1 MSSQP
6 DSPYGSFAPE
16 IVEALRR
23 AHSQTP
29 LHQLLDLKFVD
40 FEPDA
45 VTVEMPVATG
55 AMNGSGNLHG
65 GAIATLCDVASGSCA
80 ARSGSFR
87 PGENT
92 LVTADLHVRYL
103 GRPKGNVVRA
113 TARLLRA
120 GRMLVVIE
128 TRVVDDLGNIIAV
141 ADFSGM
147 VVPLRQALPQA
158 SGADV
163 RAPDM

>member
-1 MSSQP
+1 MAP
-6 DSPYGSFAPE
+6 ESPYGDFDPE
-16 IVEALRR
+16 IVEVLRR
-23 AHSQTP
+23 VHAETP
-29 LHQLLDLKFVD
+29 LHKLLRLEFIDLGD
-40 FEPDA
+40 GS
-45 VTVEMPVATG
+45 VTVEMPVAAG
-55 AMNGSGNLHG
+55 AMNASGNLHG

-103 GRPKGNVVRA
+103 GRPKGDVVRA

-120 GRMLVVIE
+120 GRMLIVIE
-128 TRVVDDLGNIIAV
+128 TRVVDDLGNMIAV

-147 VVPLRQALPQA
+147 VVPLRGTLRQAE
-158 SGADV
+158 GGDV